1 MQSSEK
7 VVQALNLTLAT
18 TGPDYYYWPQMTAEG
33 VRGFADLTVMGSPM
47 GYDYIGQV
55 SHVTSGPAHYV
66 DYVNFNI
73 KSMMNGTQSIVRAH
87 SISGIGGA
95 LGDNGQNYKNIMM
108 AMKAAFGVGVQ
119 GMPVDG
125 SCPSAPQ
132 HPPHPPI
139 PQHPPLSL
147 QHPPLPHPAQVVGTC
162 GTESPSK
169 VEDCQNVDF
178 GSCGGAC
185 CKLDFNV
192 QGTTKEVVNRL
203 NMTLGT
209 TGPDYY
215 YWPQPTAEGVRG
227 FADLTLMGSPMGFD
241 YIGEVS
247 HTTSGPGHYVD
258 YIRFNI
264 RQSPAMNGSYSVV
277 RAHSISGIGGAL
289 SDNGQNYKN
298 IMTAMKA
305 AFGMGI
311 HATSVDGSCS
321 TGSPTFVV

>member
-1 MQSSEK
+1 
-7 VVQALNLTLAT
+7 
-18 TGPDYYYWPQMTAEG
+18 
-33 VRGFADLTVMGSPM
+33 
-47 GYDYIGQV
+47 
-55 SHVTSGPAHYV
+55 
-66 DYVNFNI
+66 
-73 KSMMNGTQSIVRAH
+73 MMNGTQSIVRAH

-108 AMKAAFGVGVQ
+108 AMKAAFGLDVQ

-132 HPPHPPI
+132 HPPLLPQHPPHPPI
-139 PQHPPLSL
+139 PQHPPLPS
-147 QHPPLPHPAQVVGTC
+147 QHLVPHPAQVVGTC
-162 GTESPSK
+162 GMESPSK

-192 QGTTKEVVNRL
+192 QGTTMEVVNRL
-203 NMTLGT
+203 NMTLST

-215 YWPQPTAEGVRG
+215 YWPQMTAEGVRG
-227 FADLTLMGSPMGFD
+227 FADLTVMGSPMGFD

-264 RQSPAMNGSYSVV
+264 RNSTAAMNGSYSVV
-277 RAHSISGIGGAL
+277 RVHSISGIGGAL
-289 SDNGQNYKN
+289 GDNGQNYKN

-305 AFGMGI
+305 AFGMDI
-311 HATSVDGSCS
+311 RATSVDGSCS
-321 TGSPTFVV
+321 GGSSTFVV